1 MTQIIS
7 RLSPQDAGS
16 DAAKSIN
23 GDEITDFE
31 WPEEEG
37 IEVDS
42 EYIEDGT
49 RVIQMNE
56 SDYPTTASMVEDPLK
71 IFFNAMYASVKR
83 LSKDHV
89 FQVRRRI
96 FEIVS
101 EAEESAYQSEVVQ
114 VVSSKEEIV
123 E

>member
-16 DAAKSIN
+16 DAVKSIN